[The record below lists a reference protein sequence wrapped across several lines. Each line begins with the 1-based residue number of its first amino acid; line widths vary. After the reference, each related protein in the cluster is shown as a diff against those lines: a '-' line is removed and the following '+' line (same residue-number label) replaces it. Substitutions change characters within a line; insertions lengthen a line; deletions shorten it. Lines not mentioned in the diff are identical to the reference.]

1 MELGVKGTFTLVTA
15 SSGGLGYAAAAAIA
29 REGAAVMICSR
40 GWGAIREATARRKS
54 AR

>member
-1 MELGVKGTFTLVTA
+1 MELGLKGKFTLVTA
-15 SSGGLGYAAAAAIA
+15 SRGGLGYAAAAAIA

-40 GWGAIREATARRKS
+40 GWAARRKS